1 VFIGNTGAQA
11 LYPADNTFVGT
22 LGHVG
27 FVNAAGGD
35 YELQPTSPFKR
46 GATDGTDVGVN
57 FDLMDAGDVSTTP
70 RAPASPTSSPAAPTL
85 SVSPMTTTP
94 GGTVTVTWSGIAA
107 PTSTDWIGLYAVG
120 TANTA
125 ELASGWIYVNCT
137 ESAGAARASGSCA
150 FTVPSWLSE
159 PDVHVTHQCISR
171 GAHGEMWQI
180 GLDVGGRSL
189 WRGRPASTVTHST
202 ART

>member
-1 VFIGNTGAQA
+1 
-11 LYPADNTFVGT
+11 
-22 LGHVG
+22 
-27 FVNAAGGD
+27 
-35 YELQPTSPFKR
+35 
-46 GATDGTDVGVN
+46 VGVN

-150 FTVPSWLSE
+150 FTVPS
-159 PDVHVTHQCISR
+159 
-171 GAHGEMWQI
+171 
-180 GLDVGGRSL
+180 
-189 WRGRPASTVTHST
+189 
-202 ART
+202 